1 MKLQLIIYLT
11 IFNIVKSNSCIPQNY
26 EVSFKSYS
34 TTGKII
40 IKNAISDPYPSLRG
54 VDRRIKYLFN
64 KFDIDKNNY
73 LSYEEGKLY
82 QEITNPTFP
91 HMPFNAY
98 KQLCKLLNCK
108 AIIGL
113 NIIDFQN
120 TYFLYKNM
128 LNTDLNHD
136 YNIIINIEKSII
148 SQFKGVYM

>member
-1 MKLQLIIYLT
+1 MKLKFIICLT
-11 IFNIVKSNSCIPQNY
+11 IFNIVKSDSCIPQNY

-40 IKNAISDPYPSLRG
+40 IKNAIGDPYPNLRNI
-54 VDRRIKYLFN
+54 DRRIKYLFN

-91 HMPFNAY
+91 YMPFNAY
-98 KQLCKLLNCK
+98 KQLCKLLNCR

-120 TYFLYKNM
+120 TYFLYKKI
-128 LNTDLNHD
+128 LNTNLNHD
-136 YNIIINIEKSII
+136 YEIIKNIEKNII
-148 SQFKGVYM
+148 YKFKGVYM